1 MKSTTS
7 CWSANTYPYLTTV
20 YSEEMY
26 VANRKNMQLNSAQGA
41 DVSLESVTKCRHCS
55 LTDFTICGD
64 FRFTRRK
71 TIGLDDLVMMPSFF
85 SGLAY

>member
-26 VANRKNMQLNSAQGA
+26 VANHKKNAA
-41 DVSLESVTKCRHCS
+41 E
-55 LTDFTICGD
+55 
-64 FRFTRRK
+64 
-71 TIGLDDLVMMPSFF
+71 
-85 SGLAY
+85 